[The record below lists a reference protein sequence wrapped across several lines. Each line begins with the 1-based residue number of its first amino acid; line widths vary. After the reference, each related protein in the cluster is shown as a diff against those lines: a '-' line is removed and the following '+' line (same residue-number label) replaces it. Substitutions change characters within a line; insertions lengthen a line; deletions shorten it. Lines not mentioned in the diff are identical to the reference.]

1 MKIAIEDKKYFAIIE
16 KEYSPIP
23 RTPEMKFTEE
33 LPSLNSERNYRA
45 IKKGLLQ
52 QELHKG

>member
-1 MKIAIEDKKYFAIIE
+1 MKIAIEDRKYFAIIE

-23 RTPEMKFTEE
+23 RIPEMKFTEE
-33 LPSLNSERNYRA
+33 WPSQNSERNYRA

-52 QELHKG
+52 PELNKG